1 MAQPQKYERQHDF
14 EEDDDAAVNC
24 TALNREFDNAA
35 QTISQL
41 RARQAKILRD
51 DDTLSAGI
59 VGVESLTEE
68 AADFLTRSVD
78 KKTEAALVAASEAG
92 DSAEKADQYASNASQ
107 ILEEVKSAQARFLA
121 AGQTQ
126 LDEIHRIAADG
137 TVASI
142 KAVGAD
148 LIGELTSGDMDYGY
162 IADESEGV
170 AASASSAIEAC
181 AENMGNI
188 KIAATAGAQAAT
200 YAMDAKAWAVS
211 EESPDGTDDADSST
225 GKTQSAKTWALA
237 AKASAEKAAS
247 ITPES
252 YTTVEVFNSFMT
264 SIYEACD
271 EFIKGV

>member
-14 EEDDDAAVNC
+14 EGDDADAINC

-68 AADFLTRSVD
+68 ATDFLTRSVD
-78 KKTEAALVAASEAG
+78 KKSEAALVAASEAG
-92 DSAEKADQYASNASQ
+92 D
-107 ILEEVKSAQARFLA
+107 
-121 AGQTQ
+121 
-126 LDEIHRIAADG
+126 
-137 TVASI
+137 
-142 KAVGAD
+142 
-148 LIGELTSGDMDYGY
+148 
-162 IADESEGV
+162 
-170 AASASSAIEAC
+170 
-181 AENMGNI
+181 
-188 KIAATAGAQAAT
+188 
-200 YAMDAKAWAVS
+200 
-211 EESPDGTDDADSST
+211 
-225 GKTQSAKTWALA
+225 
-237 AKASAEKAAS
+237 SAEKAAS